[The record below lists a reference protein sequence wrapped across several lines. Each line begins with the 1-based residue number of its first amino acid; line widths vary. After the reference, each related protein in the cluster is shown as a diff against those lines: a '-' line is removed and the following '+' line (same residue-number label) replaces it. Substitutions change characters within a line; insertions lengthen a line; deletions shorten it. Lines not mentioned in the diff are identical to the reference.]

1 MALTSFEL
9 RRAALIA
16 RTFIP
21 KGVLAGTTDD
31 LDAAALLREDD
42 THSPW
47 HASLLLRAAVWM
59 VWLSPLWTFMGLR
72 TFGGLGEEARA
83 ALLDRLLHHDA
94 YPVRQAVMYL
104 KLCTCNVLLGSERV
118 LAHLGAYKPGKP
130 AALATAEATA
140 PAAAL
145 ATGAG
150 QEVRP

>member
-1 MALTSFEL
+1 MALTTFEL

-47 HASLLLRAAVWM
+47 HASLLLRGAVWL
-59 VWLSPLWTFMGLR
+59 VWLSPLWTFTGLR
-72 TFGGLGEEARA
+72 TFGGLAEEARA
-83 ALLDRLLHHDA
+83 DLLGRLLHHDA

-104 KLCTCNVLLGSERV
+104 KLCACNVLLGSERV
-118 LAHLGAYKPGKP
+118 LAHLGAYRLGKP
-130 AALATAEATA
+130 APQAANAAA
-140 PAAAL
+140 AQPPAAA
-145 ATGAG
+145 A
-150 QEVRP
+150 QEVRS